1 VGTHLTDLGKFLAMS
16 QWDDPQSNETRRL
29 PRQPQTGQQPYPQP
43 GYTQPPAGGQRPRF
57 ADTTANPFGAASDQA
72 FGIVSTVLALLGGI
86 VGIVALT
93 GLDWFKGG
101 ASFSDVN
108 DLLDSRGGQAN
119 GFASAYFS
127 WLAWAFLLIA
137 VVAALAA
144 SFPSP
149 ALRIARVIGV
159 VVGIAAAG
167 LSFLALQWGDF
178 VSYTEVLKHA
188 RVGFYLLVVAYLLVG
203 VGAGI
208 GPRKV

>member
-1 VGTHLTDLGKFLAMS
+1 MS
-16 QWDDPQSNETRRL
+16 QWDDPQNDRTRRL
-29 PRQPQTGQQPYPQP
+29 PRQPQYGQQPGYEQP
-43 GYTQPPAGGQRPRF
+43 GYQQPGYQPPPGQRPRF

-93 GLDWFKGG
+93 GLDWFKNGV
-101 ASFSDVN
+101 SFSDTN
-108 DLLDSRGGQAN
+108 DVLNSAGDRAN

-127 WLAWAFLLIA
+127 WLAWAFLIIA
-137 VVAALAA
+137 VIAAVAA

-149 ALRIARVIGV
+149 ALRIVRVIGV

-167 LSFLALQWGDF
+167 LSFLALQFGDF
-178 VSYTEVLKHA
+178 VSYTDVLKSA
-188 RVGFYLLVVAYLLVG
+188 RVGFYLLVVAFLLIG

>member
-1 VGTHLTDLGKFLAMS
+1 MS

-29 PRQPQTGQQPYPQP
+29 PRQPQPGQQPYPQP
-43 GYTQPPAGGQRPRF
+43 GYGQQPGYPQQPPAGQRPRF

-86 VGIVALT
+86 LGIVTLT
-93 GLDWFKGG
+93 GLDWFKNGV
-101 ASFSDVN
+101 SFSDVH
-108 DLLDSRGGQAN
+108 DALDARGDQTN
-119 GFASAYFS
+119 GFASAYFG
-127 WLAWAFLLIA
+127 WLAWAFLIIA
-137 VVAALAA
+137 VIAAVAA

-149 ALRIARVIGV
+149 ALRIVRVIGV

-167 LSFLALQWGDF
+167 LSFLALQFGDF
-178 VSYTEVLKHA
+178 VSYTSVLKDA
-188 RVGFYLLVVAYLLVG
+188 RVGFYLMVVAFLLIG